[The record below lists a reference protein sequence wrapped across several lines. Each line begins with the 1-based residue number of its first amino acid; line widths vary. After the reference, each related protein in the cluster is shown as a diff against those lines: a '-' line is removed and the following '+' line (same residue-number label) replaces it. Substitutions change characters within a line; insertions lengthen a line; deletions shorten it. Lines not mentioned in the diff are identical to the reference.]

1 MSVDLI
7 WTSVEEVAIH
17 ESLARARLSRPSTKF
32 VARAEQPNNNVV
44 TTTSLLLQIIF
55 SD

>member
-7 WTSVEEVAIH
+7 RTSVEEVAIH

-32 VARAEQPNNNVV
+32 VARAEP
-44 TTTSLLLQIIF
+44 IIYF
-55 SD
+55 LFVING